1 MDEEIIA
8 AGIHQ
13 ALKRGEP
20 LNRAIQS
27 FINAGY
33 PREVVDKAVRLVN
46 ASQDSSL
53 YTPLIPAARPGLP
66 LRPQPFTSSPA
77 LPSSTPFQAQQRSP
91 QSQGQAQ
98 GQEQKVRKRREG
110 HFGLWLVVILI
121 ILATVAVNAFLVW
134 KFLLGK

>member
-1 MDEEIIA
+1 MEEEIIA

-33 PREVVDKAVRLVN
+33 SREAVDKAVKLVN
-46 ASQDSSL
+46 SSQDLSL
-53 YTPLIPAARPGLP
+53 YTPLIPAARPGMKLQPDLP
-66 LRPQPFTSSPA
+66 PGFAPASQPQRQGPGM
-77 LPSSTPFQAQQRSP
+77 
-91 QSQGQAQ
+91 QGQMPNQ
-98 GQEQKVRKRREG
+98 SIKRKRKG
-110 HFGLWLVVILI
+110 HLGLWLLVIVI

-134 KFLLGK
+134 KFLLGR